1 MDGIQRFFKFEPISA
16 SCCVG
21 NDDIFTIMLHWII
34 LPEVHVIFE
43 PASRKRILDFH
54 QNGEK
59 TGSNIWIEEK
69 RQSR

>member
-34 LPEVHVIFE
+34 LRLRG
-43 PASRKRILDFH
+43 AGRMLY
-54 QNGEK
+54 
-59 TGSNIWIEEK
+59 NIGK
-69 RQSR
+69 FCG